1 MKLAMLSPA
10 AARLER
16 KDRLRRDRANARTLR
31 AAFPDVQQLR
41 LELTFASS
49 HATTPASQSHVLH
62 PPALAF
68 FEFPCPYAD
77 CDGRFD
83 LSSAVKDALA
93 DATHHQARGAL
104 GCSGQRAV
112 NPGSK
117 ESCQLRVSYT
127 VTATY

>member
-16 KDRLRRDRANARTLR
+16 KDRLRRDRANALTVR
-31 AAFPDVQQLR
+31 AAFPDLQQLR
-41 LELTFASS
+41 LELMFAST

-68 FEFPCPYAD
+68 FEFPCPFAD

-83 LSSAVKDALA
+83 LSSAVKSALA
-93 DATHHQARGAL
+93 DATHQAEGTL

-112 NPGSK
+112 NPGAK
-117 ESCQLRVSYT
+117 QSCQLRVSYT
-127 VTATY
+127 VTAIY

>member
-16 KDRLRRDRANARTLR
+16 KDRLRRDRANSLTLR
-31 AAFPDVQQLR
+31 AAFPNVQQLR
-41 LELTFASS
+41 LELAFASTQ
-49 HATTPASQSHVLH
+49 ATTPAAQSHVLH

-83 LSSAVKDALA
+83 LSGAVKDALGG
-93 DATHHQARGAL
+93 ATHQATGAL
-104 GCSGQRAV
+104 ECSGQRAV

-117 ESCQLRVSYT
+117 QICELRLSYT